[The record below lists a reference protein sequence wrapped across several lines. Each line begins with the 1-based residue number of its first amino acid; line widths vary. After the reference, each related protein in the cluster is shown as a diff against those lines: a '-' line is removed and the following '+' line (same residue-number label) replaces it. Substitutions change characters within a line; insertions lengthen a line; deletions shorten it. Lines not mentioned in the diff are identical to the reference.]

1 MKKADFKRMPSA
13 KDSWIQWRLA
23 DKNFLCTSLKH
34 IRWMK
39 RYLNR
44 APRRRN
50 KQEVNRLDPDE

>member
-1 MKKADFKRMPSA
+1 MKKADFKRMHSK
-13 KDSWIQWRLA
+13 KDASVQWRLWE
-23 DKNFLCTSLKH
+23 KNWACTSLKH

-50 KQEVNRLDPDE
+50 KQEVNRLDNE